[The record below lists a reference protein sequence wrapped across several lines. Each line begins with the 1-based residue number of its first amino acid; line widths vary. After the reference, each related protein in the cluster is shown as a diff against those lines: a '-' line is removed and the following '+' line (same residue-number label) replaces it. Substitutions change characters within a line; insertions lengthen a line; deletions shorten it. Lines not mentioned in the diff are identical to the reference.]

1 MKKRVFLKMSSV
13 LVAGAAI
20 SPISG
25 CLSPQK
31 PRLKNW
37 AGNIEY
43 STDNVHYPKSLDE
56 VKSIVKKCKKLRA
69 LGSKHSFNRV
79 ADSID
84 NQISLE
90 HLNKVISL
98 DEMNHTVTVE
108 GGIKYGELA
117 PYLHQRGYALQ
128 NLASL
133 PHITVAGAV
142 TTATHGSGVKV
153 GNLATAVSGIEFI
166 DAEGEEIQLTR
177 KDNREEFNG
186 AVVAIGG
193 MGIVTKLTL
202 DLLPSFEMTQ
212 VVYMNLPMQA
222 LEKNMLTVLSSG
234 YSVSLFTN
242 WANRN
247 ISEVWLKDRAENGA
261 KRTILPEF
269 YGAKAATENVHPV
282 IAQSAETVTDQ
293 MGIQGPWYERMPH
306 FKMGFK
312 PSTGKELQSEYFVG
326 IEHAYEAM
334 MAIEKLHEKITP
346 HLFITEIR
354 TVKADDL
361 WMSPCYKKD
370 SVAFHF
376 TWKQEIQ
383 EVNAIIP
390 LIEQALAKFNPRPHW
405 AKIFTMSPTVLR
417 SRIEKLED
425 FKELLLKYDP
435 NGKFRNEFM
444 NKNLYG

>member
-13 LVAGAAI
+13 LIAGTAI

-25 CLSPQK
+25 CFSPK
-31 PRLKNW
+31 KERMKNW

-43 STDNVHYPKSLDE
+43 STDNVYYPKSIDE
-56 VKSIVKKCKKLRA
+56 VKTIVKKCKKLRA

-79 ADSID
+79 ADSND

-90 HLNKVISL
+90 HLNKVVSL
-98 DEMNHTVTVE
+98 DETNHTVTVE
-108 GGIKYGELA
+108 SGIKYGELA
-117 PYLHQRGYALQ
+117 PYLHQHGYALQ

-142 TTATHGSGVKV
+142 TTATHGSGVTV

-186 AVVAIGG
+186 AVVGIGG
-193 MGIVTKLTL
+193 VGIVTKLTL
-202 DLLPSFEMTQ
+202 DLLPTFEMTQ

-247 ISEVWLKDRAENGA
+247 ISEVWLKNRAENGVKA
-261 KRTILPEF
+261 TILPEF

-282 IAQSAETVTDQ
+282 ITQSAETVTDQ

-383 EVNAIIP
+383 AVNAIIP
-390 LIEQALAKFNPRPHW
+390 LIEQTLAKFSPRPHW
-405 AKIFTMSPTVLR
+405 AKIFTMSATVLQ

-425 FKELLLKYDP
+425 FKALLLKYDP
-435 NGKFRNEFM
+435 KGKFRNEFM